1 MQRSCEACG
10 APYESKRPS
19 SRFCT
24 DRCRKRTA
32 RATGSKS
39 KPAAPAQPAD
49 VEMQPDSAIAEQ
61 VARELGDQVDTAAGQ
76 MAIALA
82 RRLDA
87 NVDTGSAMAAVARE
101 LRTLIVEVLGN
112 QPQAADPIDELRAR
126 RDRRPA

>member
-10 APYESKRPS
+10 ASYDAQRPS
-19 SRFCT
+19 SRFCS

-32 RATGSKS
+32 RANGSKP
-39 KPAAPAQPAD
+39 KPASSPSSPELEQAPD
-49 VEMQPDSAIAEQ
+49 TAIADH
-61 VARELGDQVDTAAGQ
+61 VASELGDQLQTAAGQ
-76 MAIALA
+76 MAVALA

-101 LRTLIVEVLGN
+101 LRSVLTELLGN
-112 QPQAADPIDELRAR
+112 APTAADPIDELRAR

>member
-1 MQRSCEACG
+1 MQRACEACG
-10 APYESKRPS
+10 TAYEAKRPS
-19 SRFCT
+19 SRFCS

-32 RATGSKS
+32 RAQGTAA
-39 KPAAPAQPAD
+39 KPPATP
-49 VEMQPDSAIAEQ
+49 VEQQPDSAIAEH
-61 VARELGDQVDTAAGQ
+61 VARELGDQLDSAAGQ

-87 NVDTGSAMAAVARE
+87 NLDTGSAMAAVARE

>member
-1 MQRSCEACG
+1 MTRACDQCGVDYEA
-10 APYESKRPS
+10 KRPS
-19 SRFCT
+19 SRYCSA
-24 DRCRKRTA
+24 RCRNRSA
-32 RATGSKS
+32 RANGG
-39 KPAAPAQPAD
+39 KPRPSASQPEATA
-49 VEMQPDSAIAEQ
+49 PDSAIADH
-61 VARELGDQVDTAAGQ
+61 VARELGNQVDTAAGQ

-87 NVDTGSAMAAVARE
+87 NLDTGSAMAAVARE